1 MWRKL
6 IAGFCSCAVLF
17 FAACKERNDIVSL
30 SANEVYFFYQESC
43 PHCHHAADY
52 IHENHPNL
60 AVKSLDIRMP
70 GNMRLFEDA
79 VKTYKVTGS
88 AGTPLI
94 CFGKNYIMGWGDDA
108 PKQLDSYAEEYE
120 K

>member
-6 IAGFCSCAVLF
+6 FACLCGCAMLF
-17 FAACKERNDIVSL
+17 LSACKERTDIVSL
-30 SANEVYFFYQESC
+30 SENEVYFFYQQSC

-52 IHENHPNL
+52 IKENHPDL

-79 VKTYKVTGS
+79 VKTYKITGTT
-88 AGTPLI
+88 GTPLI
-94 CFGKNYIMGWGDDA
+94 CFGKNYIMGWGSED
-108 PKQLDSYAEEYE
+108 PKRLDSYAEKYKE
-120 K
+120 